1 MVANIERKAVMA
13 EQRLENKLMEFH
25 SHYRT
30 LTTILNFFTTQLI
43 NDDSDEIT
51 RAQIDTMMENISK
64 QTEGKLEL
72 LNEIID
78 EFQETYCKPKAELV

>member
-13 EQRLENKLMEFH
+13 EQKLENKLMEFH

-64 QTEGKLEL
+64 T
-72 LNEIID
+72 D
-78 EFQETYCKPKAELV
+78 RRKA